1 MASLRRLFPAFLIT
15 GWALTSLIG
24 TPTLAEAGEITIF
37 ASKSAPSAVWGTG
50 QGALLSMGLLKVVLL
65 EVEGARDLTD
75 SGDTRMT
82 YFTCGAAIKP
92 PLTKITPFA
101 GVGAGLYY
109 QSQAQGWRLRT
120 LDSYYFGVKARL
132 YDLIVLRAEYRHFV
146 LRGSPYQTLDSR
158 LSAGAGIAF

>member
-1 MASLRRLFPAFLIT
+1 MLVGEF
-15 GWALTSLIG
+15 IG
-24 TPTLAEAGEITIF
+24 SGRGLEAREGPQVTRC
-37 ASKSAPSAVWGTG
+37 SKSAPSATWGAG

-109 QSQAQGWRLRT
+109 QSQTQGWKLRT

-146 LRGSPYQTLDSR
+146 LRGTPYQALDSR